1 MYCGAEA
8 LIISGIRK
16 SSVQPMI
23 IAMMISAVNVMEITW
38 LVSVHLSADAD
49 GFSFSVDAVFD
60 TASSSLKD
68 FREVVPPPKNP
79 ENLGFILLRSD
90 IIV

>member
-8 LIISGIRK
+8 LIILGIRK

-38 LVSVHLSADAD
+38 FVSVHLSADAD
-49 GFSFSVDAVFD
+49 GFSFSVDAVNKPSVIID
-60 TASSSLKD
+60 PSSVDLTFFSINFLEITFCK
-68 FREVVPPPKNP
+68 
-79 ENLGFILLRSD
+79 
-90 IIV
+90 

>member
-1 MYCGAEA
+1 
-8 LIISGIRK
+8 
-16 SSVQPMI
+16 MI

-38 LVSVHLSADAD
+38 FVSVHLSADADAD

-60 TASSSLKD
+60 TASSSLQD
-68 FREVVPPPKNP
+68 FRGGVPQPKNP
-79 ENLGFILLRSD
+79 ENLGFILLRSSD